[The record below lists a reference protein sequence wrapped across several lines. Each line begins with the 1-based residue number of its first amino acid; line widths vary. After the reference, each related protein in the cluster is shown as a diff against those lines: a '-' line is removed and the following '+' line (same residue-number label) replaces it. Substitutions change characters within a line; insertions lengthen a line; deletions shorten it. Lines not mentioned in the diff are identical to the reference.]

1 MVTSCRTDAKTRDE
15 WRNDTQTMDFLN
27 YVFWNNTV
35 LDYIVFLGVLAIG
48 VALIFALGRVTLK
61 RLASYFEKT
70 QSAYGQLTLSGI
82 KQYLLPTAYFT
93 LFYACTRL
101 LVLNDKLAKI
111 VRGVSV
117 LFAIVMGA
125 IFLSSL
131 AALFFTKLGKG
142 KGDSASLHQ
151 MAHPPEQSRNLG
163 HRVDFVPR
171 QHRGQDHVARHGG
184 WHRRGCHRVCGAEYA
199 QRHLLLFYDLF

>member
-1 MVTSCRTDAKTRDE
+1 
-15 WRNDTQTMDFLN
+15 MDFLN
-27 YVFWNNTV
+27 YVFSNKNTV

-125 IFLSSL
+125 IFFSSL
-131 AALFFTKLGKG
+131 ATLFFQLGKG
-142 KGDSASLHQ
+142 KGDSASL
-151 MAHPPEQSRNLG
+151 AIEWLIRLSKVAIWGIALILL
-163 HRVDFVPR
+163 FE
-171 QHRGQDHVARHGG
+171 QHRGQNRVARHVG
-184 WHRRGCHRVCGAEYA
+184 WHRRGCHRVFSAGCSATSST
-199 QRHLLLFYDLF
+199 FYDL